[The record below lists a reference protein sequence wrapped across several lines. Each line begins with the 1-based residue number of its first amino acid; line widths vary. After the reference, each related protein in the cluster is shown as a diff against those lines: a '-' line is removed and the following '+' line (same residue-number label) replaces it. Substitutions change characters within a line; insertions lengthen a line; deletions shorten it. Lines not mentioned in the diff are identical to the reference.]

1 LGKNHD
7 ALDYYNQALPLWQAI
22 VERGSEG
29 ETLANIG
36 GVTKRVTTIGKRL
49 KAFGY

>member
-1 LGKNHD
+1 MRPWTTTIRLCRSGGLLLI
-7 ALDYYNQALPLWQAI
+7 AGA
-22 VERGSEG
+22 
-29 ETLANIG
+29 TLANIG